1 MDGKVKN
8 DINRI
13 YAITCLVT
21 GAGEILVNLFFL
33 VLSIMLDVVCIKVF
47 FGGSLNG
54 TGAAGLILAFY
65 LAVFT
70 FVFIVFTL
78 IMLVWVLGSIIAFIW
93 TLLYFTKK
101 SQQFKRI
108 NIIVMAMAKA
118 LVGVLY
124 LVFVGLLVP
133 VVLASETGM
142 WIAVVGVL
150 WLAIY
155 CVLFVFSGFIF
166 VINMIK
172 EKDKTDK
179 SDNLENVTIS
189 EDCK

>member
-33 VLSIMLDVVCIKVF
+33 VLSIMLDVVCIKAF
-47 FGGSLNG
+47 FDGSLNG

-65 LAVFT
+65 LAVFS
-70 FVFIVFTL
+70 FAFIVFTL

-108 NIIVMAMAKA
+108 NIIVMAMAKV

-142 WIAVVGVL
+142 WLAVVGVL

-166 VINMIK
+166 AINMIK